1 MPPRSA
7 GILFHRN
14 TRGQTEVLLVHP
26 GGPLWRNKDIG
37 AWQMPKGLVEMGE
50 DDEAAARRE
59 VAEELGC
66 EIDEELTALGAVR
79 QAGGKTVIAFAA
91 ERDFDPASLI
101 SNMIDIAWPP
111 RSGRTLSVP
120 EVDEARWFDLTAARE
135 RILPSQVPI
144 LDSLVETLKDT
155 G

>member
-1 MPPRSA
+1 
-7 GILFHRN
+7 
-14 TRGQTEVLLVHP
+14 
-26 GGPLWRNKDIG
+26 
-37 AWQMPKGLVEMGE
+37 MPKGLVEMGE